1 MSRLAQSSLVAV
13 LGPTNTGKTHL
24 AIERMCAHSS
34 GMIGFPLRLLA
45 REVYDRVVVLKGVNR
60 VALVTGEEKIIPKD
74 AQWFL
79 CTAEAMP
86 MDREFAFVA
95 IDEAQIG
102 IDPERGHIFTDRM
115 LHARGRE
122 ETMILGSE
130 SLRPLIETLLPDAEI
145 ITRPRFSTLSYA
157 GPRKLSRL
165 PRRSAI
171 VAFSLEDVYAIAE
184 MLRRQHGGAAIVMGS
199 LSPQTRNA
207 QVKMY
212 QDGEVDYLVATDAI
226 GMGLNL
232 DVTHV
237 AFAALRKFDGR
248 RRRRLTLAEIGQI
261 AGRAGRHQK
270 DGSFGILSGLASS
283 DELQAEDVE
292 RLEAHR
298 FPRLEW
304 LYWRNP
310 EPDFGSLDGLI
321 RSLEEKPGHRRLHA
335 APEAVDLA
343 VLKKLSQD
351 PAVSWHANS
360 PDMVRLLWEAA
371 CIPDFR
377 KVGADHQARFVASLW
392 PHLAGVS
399 GRIPHAR
406 MAQEI
411 SRLENVQ
418 GDIATL
424 GARIAAARSWS
435 YIAQKPH
442 WVEQPEAMIER
453 TRALEA
459 RLSDAMHIQLTQRF
473 VDKRTRIL
481 MRGLMKDSLSQD
493 VSVDDDGMVLVEG
506 EEIGTLKGFQ
516 FVVPSDSRNEDRKM
530 LLAAA
535 ERYLGRIMTENA
547 DALAK
552 APDSVLTLVPDAAG
566 QPAILWG
573 DARLAVLAKGKTLLQ
588 PEIKFERSI
597 KDMAPEDSQKVIDR
611 VKLWVDAMKAKHLE
625 GLVKID
631 ALANQPETPA
641 AVRALFAQIV
651 DAGGILSRRDI
662 DQAIRALDN
671 DMRGHA
677 RRAGLVF
684 GALDIFHHALM
695 KPGAVLWRTA
705 LFAAFDAEPM
715 IERTPD
721 NAVHLKEGTFA
732 AADHASRLGFRKIAG
747 EYIRVDMVERLI
759 KQAHEARQKGAI
771 FAVDPALATSL
782 GLSKSC
788 HEALLD
794 LAGFVKTS
802 DKPAPVEQAVA
813 EESSS
818 PPAAAGQTETV
829 PEAAVAPEVAPAS
842 DAAPAPQA
850 DSVVAAETDEAP
862 AGGTPVSEEPVTTVQ
877 YWRWKGMA
885 RKNNRDH
892 GKFRGK
898 PQKHGKGAP
907 AKRKVEP
914 VLATA
919 GGAFAELAALRDSMK
934 K

>member
-1 MSRLAQSSLVAV
+1 MSRFSQSSLVAV

-45 REVYDRVVVLKGVNR
+45 REVYDRVVALKGANR

-74 AQWFL
+74 AQWYL

-115 LHARGRE
+115 LHVRGRE

-130 SLRPLIETLLPDAEI
+130 SLRPLIEALLPDAEI
-145 ITRPRFSTLSYA
+145 VTRPRFSTLSYA

-237 AFAALRKFDGR
+237 AFAALKKFDGR
-248 RRRRLTLAEIGQI
+248 RRRQLTLAEIGQI

-270 DGSFGILSGLASS
+270 DGSFGVLTGLATS
-283 DELQAEDVE
+283 DELQPEDIE
-292 RLEAHR
+292 NLESHR
-298 FPRLEW
+298 FPKLEW
-304 LYWRNP
+304 LYWRNA
-310 EPDFGSLDGLI
+310 EPDFGSVNRLI
-321 RSLEEKPGHRRLHA
+321 RSLEEAPQGRRLHA

-343 VLKKLSQD
+343 VLKRLAQD
-351 PAVSWHANS
+351 QAVAGHALS
-360 PDMVRLLWEAA
+360 PDKIRLLWEAA

-392 PHLAGVS
+392 PHLASGS

-435 YIAQKPH
+435 YIAQKSR
-442 WVEQPEAMIER
+442 WVEQPEAMIDR
-453 TRALEA
+453 TRALESK
-459 RLSDAMHIQLTQRF
+459 LSDAMHSQLTQRF
-473 VDKRTRIL
+473 VDKRTRVL
-481 MRGLMKDSLSQD
+481 MRGLLKDMLHQD
-493 VSVDDDGMVLVEG
+493 VVVDDDGKVLVEG
-506 EEIGTLKGFQ
+506 QEIGTLKGFQ
-516 FVVPSDSRNEDRKM
+516 FVVPSDSRREDRKM

-535 ERYLGRIMTENA
+535 ERYLGRIMTDNA

-552 APDSVLTLVPDAAG
+552 APDTVLELVPDAAG

-573 DARLAVLAKGKTLLQ
+573 DSRLAVLAKGKTLLQ
-588 PEIKFERSI
+588 PEIKFDRSI
-597 KDMAPEDSQKVIDR
+597 KDMTSEDSQKVMDR
-611 VKLWVDAMKAKHLE
+611 VKAWVDAMKAKHLQ

-631 ALANQPETPA
+631 ALANEPETPP

-651 DAGGILSRRDI
+651 DAGGILSRREI
-662 DQAIRALDN
+662 DQAVRALDN

-705 LFAAFDAEPM
+705 LFSAYDAQPM
-715 IERTPD
+715 IEQAPD
-721 NAVHLKEGTFA
+721 NAVHLKEGNFA
-732 AADHASRLGFRKIAG
+732 AVDHAARLGFRKITD
-747 EYIRVDMVERLI
+747 EYVRVDMVERLV
-759 KQAHEARQKGAI
+759 KQAHEARKQGAV

-782 GLSKSC
+782 GLSKAC

-794 LAGFVKTS
+794 LAGFVKTT
-802 DKPAPVEQAVA
+802 DQPAPVVPPVATDSASPEAATAETEAVA
-813 EESSS
+813 EKSVS
-818 PPAAAGQTETV
+818 PEAEPSETV
-829 PEAAVAPEVAPAS
+829 VAEAEKAPAEATPDAEEP
-842 DAAPAPQA
+842 DAA
-850 DSVVAAETDEAP
+850 
-862 AGGTPVSEEPVTTVQ
+862 VQ

-885 RKNNRDH
+885 RKKNQRQ
-892 GKFRGK
+892 FK
-898 PQKHGKGAP
+898 PREKHQKKGKGAP
-907 AKRKVEP
+907 VKRKAEP

>member
-1 MSRLAQSSLVAV
+1 MSPFSQSSLVAV

-45 REVYDRVVVLKGVNR
+45 REVYDRVVALKGANR

-115 LHARGRE
+115 LHARGRD

-130 SLRPLIETLLPDAEI
+130 SLRPLIESLLPDAEI

-171 VAFSLEDVYAIAE
+171 VAFSIEDVYAIAE

-237 AFAALRKFDGR
+237 AFAALKKFDGR

-270 DGSFGILSGLASS
+270 DGSFGVLSGLAGS
-283 DELQAEDVE
+283 DALQPEDIDN
-292 RLEAHR
+292 LESHR

-304 LYWRNP
+304 LYWRNA
-310 EPDFGSLDGLI
+310 EPDFGSVDRLI
-321 RSLEEKPGHRRLHA
+321 RSLEEKPQDRRLHA

-343 VLKKLSQD
+343 VLKRLAQD
-351 PAVSWHANS
+351 PALAGLADS
-360 PDMVRLLWEAA
+360 PGQVRLLWEAA

-392 PHLAGVS
+392 PHLAGRS

-435 YIAQKPH
+435 YIAQKSH
-442 WVEQPEAMIER
+442 WVEQPEAMIDR
-453 TRALEA
+453 TRALES
-459 RLSDAMHIQLTQRF
+459 RLSDAMHALLTQRF
-473 VDKRTRIL
+473 VDKRTRVL
-481 MRGLMKDSLSQD
+481 LRGLLKDTLPQD
-493 VSVDDDGMVLVEG
+493 VVVDEDGTVLVEG
-506 EEIGTLKGFQ
+506 QELGTLKGFQ
-516 FVVPSDSRNEDRKM
+516 FLVPSDSRREDRKM

-552 APDSVLTLVPDAAG
+552 APDSVLALVPDAAG

-573 DARLAVLAKGKTLLQ
+573 DSRLAVLAKGKTLLQ
-588 PEIKFERSI
+588 PELKFERSV
-597 KDMAPEDSQKVIDR
+597 KDMAAEDNQKVMDR
-611 VKLWVDAMKAKHLE
+611 VKAWVEAMKARHLQ

-631 ALANQPETPA
+631 ALANDPETPA

-651 DAGGILSRRDI
+651 DAGGILSRREI
-662 DQAIRALDN
+662 DQAVRALDN

-705 LFAAFDAEPM
+705 LFAAFDGQPM
-715 IERTPD
+715 IDQAPD
-721 NAVHLKEGTFA
+721 NAVHLKQGTFA
-732 AADHASRLGFRKIAG
+732 AADHAARLGFRRIAD
-747 EYIRVDMVERLI
+747 EYVRVDMVERLI
-759 KQAHEARQKGAI
+759 KQAHEARQQGTI

-782 GLSKSC
+782 GLSKAC
-788 HEALLD
+788 HEALLA
-794 LAGFVKTS
+794 LAGFAKT
-802 DKPAPVEQAVA
+802 DDQPTAVEKPASAETAPLPASAEDAGSVADPTPVPDDA
-813 EESSS
+813 
-818 PPAAAGQTETV
+818 PTAAAE
-829 PEAAVAPEVAPAS
+829 PAEAS
-842 DAAPAPQA
+842 A
-850 DSVVAAETDEAP
+850 DSVPPSDEPP
-862 AGGTPVSEEPVTTVQ
+862 AVLQ

-885 RKNNRDH
+885 RKKNANQFKSREP
-892 GKFRGK
+892 RQK
-898 PQKHGKGAP
+898 PAKGAP

-919 GGAFAELAALRDSMK
+919 GGAFAELAALRESMK

>member
-1 MSRLAQSSLVAV
+1 MSRFSQSSLVAV

-24 AIERMCAHSS
+24 AIDRMCAHSS

-45 REVYDRVVVLKGVNR
+45 REVYDRVVALKGANR
-60 VALVTGEEKIIPKD
+60 VALVTGEEKIIPKE

-115 LHARGRE
+115 LYARGRE

-130 SLRPLIETLLPDAEI
+130 SLRPLIEALLPEAEI
-145 ITRPRFSTLSYA
+145 VTRPRFSTLSYA

-171 VAFSLEDVYAIAE
+171 VAFSIEDVYAIAE

-237 AFAALRKFDGR
+237 AFAALKKFDGR

-270 DGSFGILSGLASS
+270 DGSFGVLTGLASS
-283 DELQAEDVE
+283 DALQPEDIE
-292 RLEAHR
+292 NLESHH
-298 FPRLEW
+298 FPKLEW
-304 LYWRNP
+304 LYWRNA
-310 EPDFGSLDGLI
+310 EPDFGSVDKLI
-321 RSLEEKPGHRRLHA
+321 RSLEEKPQVPRLHA

-343 VLKKLSQD
+343 VLKRLAQD
-351 PAVSWHANS
+351 PALSGLANS
-360 PDMVRLLWEAA
+360 PGKVRLLWEAA

-392 PHLAGVS
+392 PHLAGAS

-411 SRLENVQ
+411 SRLENFQ

-424 GARIAAARSWS
+424 AARIAAARSWS
-435 YIAQKPH
+435 YIAQKSH
-442 WVEQPEAMIER
+442 WVEQPEAMIDR
-453 TRALEA
+453 TRALES
-459 RLSDAMHIQLTQRF
+459 RLSDAMHSQLTQRF
-473 VDKRTRIL
+473 VDKRTRVL
-481 MRGLMKDSLSQD
+481 MRGLLKDTLPQD
-493 VSVDDDGMVLVEG
+493 VVVDDDDGKVLVEG
-506 EEIGTLKGFQ
+506 QEIGTLKGFQ
-516 FVVPSDSRNEDRKM
+516 FLVPSDSRREDRKM

-552 APDSVLTLVPDAAG
+552 APDSVLALVPDTAG
-566 QPAILWG
+566 QPTILWG
-573 DARLAVLAKGKTLLQ
+573 DSRLAVLTKGKSLLQ
-588 PEIKFERSI
+588 PEIKFDRSI
-597 KDMAPEDSQKVIDR
+597 KDMAPEASQKVMDR
-611 VKLWVDAMKAKHLE
+611 VKLWVDAMKAKHLQ

-631 ALANQPETPA
+631 TLANEPETPA

-651 DAGGILSRRDI
+651 DAGGILSRREI

-715 IERTPD
+715 IDQAPD
-721 NAVHLKEGTFA
+721 NAVHLKQGTFA
-732 AADHASRLGFRKIAG
+732 TADHASRLGFRKIAD
-747 EYIRVDMVERLI
+747 EYVRVDMVERLI
-759 KQAHEARQKGAI
+759 KQAHEARQQGAI
-771 FAVDPALATSL
+771 FAIDPALATSL
-782 GLSKSC
+782 GLTKNC

-794 LAGFVKTS
+794 LAGFVKTN
-802 DKPAPVEQAVA
+802 DKPAALVSPVADSTEPAETTADETKAVA
-813 EESSS
+813 E
-818 PPAAAGQTETV
+818 
-829 PEAAVAPEVAPAS
+829 AVAAP
-842 DAAPAPQA
+842 DAAPA
-850 DSVVAAETDEAP
+850 VVGEPGD
-862 AGGTPVSEEPVTTVQ
+862 TPKENIPLSEEPAAAEQ

-885 RKNNRDH
+885 RKKNQSPFKSREKH
-892 GKFRGK
+892 
-898 PQKHGKGAP
+898 QKKAKGAP
-907 AKRKVEP
+907 VKRKAEP

-919 GGAFAELAALRDSMK
+919 SGAFAELAALRDSMK